1 MLDHYLEPD
10 IIDQKVLMAILLTER
25 ELTLESVC
33 SQTALTTQKVKQYF
47 RQFNALFKGSLRIEL
62 VKSMIYC
69 EVLEDKE
76 DGFFYD
82 IFSLSD
88 TLKMLTFLLT
98 DNQHNKAI
106 ATYTR

>member
-25 ELTLESVC
+25 ELTLESVY

-88 TLKMLTFLLT
+88 TLKMLTF
-98 DNQHNKAI
+98 
-106 ATYTR
+106 Y